1 MLKISIKSLRNISL
15 KKKLVILSSFVAIIA
30 LVSVGVFFNEE
41 SSLSIIKP
49 TIILE
54 PPAPIEVT
62 NKDEFIVDVKL
73 SRLPKDIY
81 PAASI
86 SLGFDNNKLE
96 FTGVKMGTMETYGDQ
111 ILNGS
116 DYTIP
121 TWDCNVETSNKK
133 GVVNAMYLDMTAGK
147 FAYNEDGFEKDSKDI
162 VLRLAFK
169 LKDSAQSGENYYLDI
184 RDAVF
189 ATVDGDKDKSSLALS
204 LNTLKAN
211 NCSIV
216 VKKW

>member
-1 MLKISIKSLRNISL
+1 MLKKLNKSWNEMSS
-15 KKKLVILSSFVAIIA
+15 KNKLLVYSSFVVIIG
-30 LVSVGVFFNEE
+30 LIVGGIFFNKD
-41 SSLSIIKP
+41 SNLSIIKP
-49 TIILE
+49 TLILE

-62 NKDEFIVDVKL
+62 NKEEFIVDVKL
-73 SRLPKDIY
+73 SHLPKDIY

-86 SLGFDNNKLE
+86 SVGFDNNKLE

-121 TWDCNVETSNKK
+121 TWACNVETSNKK

-147 FAYNEDGFEKDSKDI
+147 FAYNEDGFEKGSKDI

-169 LKDSAQSGENYYLDI
+169 LKDSTQAGENYYLDI
-184 RDAVF
+184 KDAVF
-189 ATVDGDKDKSSLALS
+189 ATVDGDKDKSSLATLDK
-204 LNTLKAN
+204 TLKTN

-216 VKKW
+216 VKK

>member
-1 MLKISIKSLRNISL
+1 MLKNSSS

-30 LVSVGVFFNEE
+30 LVLVNVFFNEE

-49 TIILE
+49 TLTLE

-96 FTGVKMGTMETYGDQ
+96 FTGVKMGTMETYGDK

-121 TWDCNVETSNKK
+121 TWDCNVETSNKN

-184 RDAVF
+184 KDAVF
-189 ATVDGDKDKSSLALS
+189 ATVDGDKDKSSLSTLDK
-204 LNTLKAN
+204 TLKIN

-216 VKKW
+216 VKK

>member
-15 KKKLVILSSFVAIIA
+15 KKKLIILSSFVAIIG
-30 LVSVGVFFNEE
+30 LVSVSIFFNEE

-49 TIILE
+49 TLILE
-54 PPAPIEVT
+54 PPAPIEVS
-62 NKDEFIVDVKL
+62 NKDEFIVDIKL

-121 TWDCNVETSNKK
+121 TWDCNVETSNKN
-133 GVVNAMYLDMTAGK
+133 GLVNAMYLDMTAGK
-147 FAYNEDGFEKDSKDI
+147 FAYNKDGFEKDSKDI

-184 RDAVF
+184 KDAVF
-189 ATVDGDKDKSSLALS
+189 ATVDGDKDKSSLS
-204 LNTLKAN
+204 MTGKTLKIN

-216 VKKW
+216 VKK

>member
-1 MLKISIKSLRNISL
+1 MLKNSSS
-15 KKKLVILSSFVAIIA
+15 KKKLVILSSFIAII
-30 LVSVGVFFNEE
+30 GVLIASTLFNEE

-49 TIILE
+49 TLTLE
-54 PPAPIEVT
+54 PPAPIEVI

-86 SLGFDNNKLE
+86 SIGFDNNKLE
-96 FTGVKMGTMETYGDQ
+96 FTGVKMGTMQTYGDK

-121 TWDCNVETSNKK
+121 TWACNVEASNKN

-216 VKKW
+216 VKK

>member
-15 KKKLVILSSFVAIIA
+15 KKKLIILSSFVAIIG
-30 LVSVGVFFNEE
+30 LVSVSIFFNEE

-49 TIILE
+49 TLILE
-54 PPAPIEVT
+54 PPAPIEVS

-121 TWDCNVETSNKK
+121 TWDCNVEASNKN

-184 RDAVF
+184 KDAVF
-189 ATVDGDKDKSSLALS
+189 ATVDGDKDKSSLS
-204 LNTLKAN
+204 MTDKTLKIN

-216 VKKW
+216 VKK

>member
-1 MLKISIKSLRNISL
+1 MLKNSSS

-30 LVSVGVFFNEE
+30 LVLVSVFFNEE

-49 TIILE
+49 TLTLE
-54 PPAPIEVT
+54 PPTPIEVT

-121 TWDCNVETSNKK
+121 TWDCNIETSNKK

-184 RDAVF
+184 KDAVF
-189 ATVDGDKDKSSLALS
+189 ATVDGDKDKSSLS
-204 LNTLKAN
+204 MSDKTLKIN

-216 VKKW
+216 VKK

>member
-1 MLKISIKSLRNISL
+1 MLKNSSS
-15 KKKLVILSSFVAIIA
+15 KKKLVILSSFVAIIGLV
-30 LVSVGVFFNEE
+30 LVSVFFNEE

-49 TIILE
+49 TLILE

-62 NKDEFIVDVKL
+62 NKEEFIVDVKL
-73 SRLPKDIY
+73 SHLPKDIY

-86 SLGFDNNKLE
+86 SVGFDNNKLE

-121 TWDCNVETSNKK
+121 TWACNVETSNKK

-147 FAYNEDGFEKDSKDI
+147 FAYNEDGFEKGSKDI

-169 LKDSAQSGENYYLDI
+169 LKDSTQAGENYYLDI
-184 RDAVF
+184 KDAVF
-189 ATVDGDKDKSSLALS
+189 ATVDGDKDKSSLATLDK
-204 LNTLKAN
+204 TLKTN

-216 VKKW
+216 VKK

>member
-1 MLKISIKSLRNISL
+1 MLKISIKSLSNISL

-54 PPAPIEVT
+54 PPAPIEAT
-62 NKDEFIVDVKL
+62 NKEEFIVDVKL
-73 SRLPKDIY
+73 SHLPKDIY

-86 SLGFDNNKLE
+86 SVGFDNNKLE

-121 TWDCNVETSNKK
+121 TWDCNIETSNKK

-189 ATVDGDKDKSSLALS
+189 ATVDGDKDKSSLS
-204 LNTLKAN
+204 MTDKTLKIN

>member
-1 MLKISIKSLRNISL
+1 MLKISIKSLSNISL

-49 TIILE
+49 TLILE

-73 SRLPKDIY
+73 SKLPKDIY

-96 FTGVKMGTMETYGDQ
+96 FTGVKMGTMETYGDK

-189 ATVDGDKDKSSLALS
+189 ATLDGDKDKSSLALS

-216 VKKW
+216 VKK

>member
-15 KKKLVILSSFVAIIA
+15 KKKLIILSSFIAII
-30 LVSVGVFFNEE
+30 GVLIASTLFNEE

-49 TIILE
+49 TLTLE
-54 PPAPIEVT
+54 PPAPIEVI

-86 SLGFDNNKLE
+86 SIGFDNNKLE
-96 FTGVKMGTMETYGDQ
+96 FTGVKMGTMQTYGDQ

-121 TWDCNVETSNKK
+121 TWACNVEASNKN

-184 RDAVF
+184 KDAVF
-189 ATVDGDKDKSSLALS
+189 ATVDGDKDKSSLS
-204 LNTLKAN
+204 MTDKTLKIN

-216 VKKW
+216 VKK